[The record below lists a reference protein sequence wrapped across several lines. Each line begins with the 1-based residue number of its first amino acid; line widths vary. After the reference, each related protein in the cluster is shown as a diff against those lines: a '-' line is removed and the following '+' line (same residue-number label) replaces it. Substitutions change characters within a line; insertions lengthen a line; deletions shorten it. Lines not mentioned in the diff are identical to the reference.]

1 MMFLHFFV
9 FIPFHSHFTI
19 FCFPVLKAVES
30 FGMCHTK
37 WSEKYQKKM
46 EDELKKANLPY
57 RDLMHVSDNDLELRR
72 KDHISHFILRLAY
85 CQSENLRRWFLQQ
98 EADLFRYRFSQQL
111 SGSVRKFLDL
121 NDLHYTSILP
131 NEKVE
136 LKTQLINSTFG
147 MKELF
152 DTQDFYKVPFTDALD
167 LVRGRKIFL
176 RHGLAYIP
184 HNDLV
189 SIVLNDFRTSLSR
202 ALAVTARGLPV
213 IQEDERLQPLLK
225 HLSYAYIGQD
235 YSVQKNVGNI
245 SLDQLDSLA
254 TRSFPLCMRS
264 LHYALRD
271 QHHLRH
277 GGRLQYG
284 LFLKGLGLSLEQ
296 ALTFWRTEFARGSI
310 DPEKFEKGYAY
321 NIRHAYG
328 KEGKR
333 TDYTPYSCMKIIQTN
348 TPGPGDHHGCP
359 FRHTDADLLRQRL
372 QSHRLSSSEINQVME
387 YVKGMHYQLACQKY
401 FEFTHKVED
410 GAFGLSHP
418 NQYFEESQKLLSGGQ
433 HAKRENSG
441 EVQKP
446 VVAPVTM
453 PQSSHPAQSS
463 ESQSTQ
469 LSASQ
474 VEEQELLEEC
484 FANGV
489 VLRFVKGTVELG

>member
-202 ALAVTARGLPV
+202 ALA
-213 IQEDERLQPLLK
+213 
-225 HLSYAYIGQD
+225 
-235 YSVQKNVGNI
+235 
-245 SLDQLDSLA
+245 LA